1 MKKYIGPI
9 VLMLLLLAM
18 VAFPDIIDERMAINE
33 RASDHRCIGLLLILG
48 IPIIVTGVIIVVV
61 QVVRHFGIVV
71 KNIFR

>member
-61 QVVRHFGIVV
+61 QVIRHLVIVV
-71 KNIFR
+71 KNFL

>member
-33 RASDHRCIGLLLILG
+33 RASDHRCVGLLLLLG

-61 QVVRHFGIVV
+61 QVIRHLVIVV
-71 KNIFR
+71 KNFL

>member
-33 RASDHRCIGLLLILG
+33 RASDHRCVGLLLLLG
-48 IPIIVTGVIIVVV
+48 IPIIITCVIIVAV
-61 QVVRHFGIVV
+61 Q
-71 KNIFR
+71 IFRHLVIVIKNFL

>member
-61 QVVRHFGIVV
+61 QVIRHLVIVI
-71 KNIFR
+71 KNFL